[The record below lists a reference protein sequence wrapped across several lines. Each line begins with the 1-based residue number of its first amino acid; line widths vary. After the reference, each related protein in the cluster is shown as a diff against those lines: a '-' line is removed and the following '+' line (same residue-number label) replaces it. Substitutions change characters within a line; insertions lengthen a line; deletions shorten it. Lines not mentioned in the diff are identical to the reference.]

1 MRQSESDSENTRRVA
16 APEVL
21 QIQCMGPKKKG
32 LLGKIFTYLIVLIFI
47 VSIVAN
53 FYMAALLKARFT
65 SPFHA
70 QVYQEGD
77 EGQIVAVYEIAGT
90 IGDDTAAQFSA
101 FYRFVRDT
109 PEIKA
114 VVLRVNSPG
123 GTIAASDR
131 IYQLI
136 GKMRTDLDRPVVVS
150 QGAVAASGGYYISV
164 PAQRI
169 FAEKTTITGSIGVIA
184 MYPAFKGMADKIG
197 VEIITVRSRQAYRW
211 KARPDGYERPEPR
224 IMAEIQEMMDEFHAD
239 FTEVVKTSRPD
250 IVETTEQVTITNATG
265 QQQQIEEVAPYNGRI
280 YRGPEAKARK
290 MVDEIGTIEDAID
303 YAARAAQLKSPHVV
317 RYRPFRSI
325 LAQMGLPVGEIQ
337 AGAKALENLTSPRI
351 LMLWKLD

>member
-1 MRQSESDSENTRRVA
+1 MRQSESEPENTRQVA
-16 APEVL
+16 APDVL
-21 QIQCMGPKKKG
+21 QIQCLGPKKKG
-32 LLGKIFTYLIVLIFI
+32 ILAKIFTYLIVLVFV
-47 VSIVAN
+47 VSILAN
-53 FYMAALLKARFT
+53 IYMGALLKARFT

-70 QVYQEGD
+70 QVYREGD
-77 EGQIVAVYEIAGT
+77 EAQVVAVYEIAGT
-90 IGDDTAAQFSA
+90 IGDNTAARFSA

-109 PEIKA
+109 PGIKA

-131 IYQLI
+131 IYRLI
-136 GKMRTDLDRPVVVS
+136 GKMRTDLGRTVVVS
-150 QGAVAASGGYYISV
+150 QGGVAASGGYYISV

-184 MYPAFKGMADKIG
+184 MYPALKGMADKIG
-197 VEIITVRSRQAYRW
+197 VELITVRSRQAYRW
-211 KARPDGYERPEPR
+211 KARPDGYDKPNARV
-224 IMAEIQEMMDEFHAD
+224 MAEIQEMMDAFHAD

-250 IVETTEQVTITNATG
+250 IVETTEQVTVTTATG
-265 QQQQIEEVAPYNGRI
+265 QQETIQEVAPYNGRI

-290 MVDEIGTIEDAID
+290 MVDEIGTLEDAID
-303 YAARAAQLKSPHVV
+303 DAAQAADLKTPHVV

-325 LAQMGLPVGEIQ
+325 LAELGLPVGEIQ